1 MLTIPSFTA
10 LAESYIDF
18 HLGHVEYLGCSR
30 ELREALCEKRLAEG
44 WYLYALL
51 EIKQRYNID
60 GIG

>member
-1 MLTIPSFTA
+1 MLIIPSFTA
-10 LAESYIDF
+10 LAESCIDF
-18 HLGHVEYLGCSR
+18 HLGHVEDLGCSR
-30 ELREALCEKRLAEG
+30 ELREALCEQRLAEG